1 MTEMVTD
8 EQLMQRFAKGD
19 STAFNRLFSRYK
31 QRLYGFLR
39 QQLPGALADE
49 LCQETW
55 ESVIRHSASYQ
66 PTAKFQTYLFTIGR
80 RKVIDHWRTQKPS
93 ESLDDNLLYTTGPE
107 VRLASE
113 QTASALMTQVAALP
127 FVQKEAFLLKESGMS
142 VQEVADITGVGYET
156 AKSRLKLAFRKLRS
170 TLEAQ
175 YAEA

>member
-8 EQLMQRFAKGD
+8 EQLMERFAKGD
-19 STAFNRLFSRYK
+19 SAAFSRLFSRYK

-39 QQLPGALADE
+39 QQLPASLADE

-66 PTAKFQTYLFTIGR
+66 PTAKFQTYLYTIAR

-93 ESLDDNLLYTTGPE
+93 EPIENAMLYTTGPDE
-107 VRLASE
+107 TLLNERSAQTVRA
-113 QTASALMTQVAALP
+113 QVDSLP
-127 FVQKEAFLLKESGMS
+127 FVQKEAFLLKESGLS
-142 VQEVADITGVGYET
+142 VQEVADITGVGFET
-156 AKSRLKLAFRKLRS
+156 AKSRLKLAFRKLRNS
-170 TLEAQ
+170 LEAH